1 MHQDTIPKV
10 SNRVL
15 WQDHKP
21 LEDKPAML
29 TTEESAAAAI
39 AALQIYAGKTDGE
52 QDILQAGICHNKESM
67 SCWIFVQ
74 LQAQAR
80 VRELHRD
87 LQAKE
92 IQAKQEK
99 KEKKKQKKA
108 AEQQNSEPTVAVKA
122 ADMDPE
128 QENHQE
134 QTEVVPPPAKKL
146 KRSQAVS
153 YASADIEAFFQSA
166 TTTAPDVQNPG
177 IKFVTVC
184 HFKCIWHIQSCL
196 INKFDCQVLEKL
208 KGLGTITV
216 PSGLL
221 EKNKKSFTV
230 PAPPHLQSSNCKS
243 IEIKFW
249 PYLRAF

>member
-1 MHQDTIPKV
+1 MV
-10 SNRVL
+10 NRTSWRQGSVIT
-15 WQDHKP
+15 K
-21 LEDKPAML
+21 
-29 TTEESAAAAI
+29 
-39 AALQIYAGKTDGE
+39 
-52 QDILQAGICHNKESM
+52 M

-87 LQAKE
+87 LQAQE

-99 KEKKKQKKA
+99 KEKKKRKKA

-128 QENHQE
+128 QENHPE

-177 IKFVTVC
+177 IKFMLPFVISNAFDTFSPAWSINSIARCWRNWRAWAPSLCQAVC
-184 HFKCIWHIQSCL
+184 WKRTRRVLQCLHHLTYKVPTAKALRSSSGRISEHSNIRFLNKWHNI
-196 INKFDCQVLEKL
+196 
-208 KGLGTITV
+208 
-216 PSGLL
+216 
-221 EKNKKSFTV
+221 
-230 PAPPHLQSSNCKS
+230 
-243 IEIKFW
+243 
-249 PYLRAF
+249 

>member
-1 MHQDTIPKV
+1 M
-10 SNRVL
+10 
-15 WQDHKP
+15 
-21 LEDKPAML
+21 
-29 TTEESAAAAI
+29 
-39 AALQIYAGKTDGE
+39 
-52 QDILQAGICHNKESM
+52 
-67 SCWIFVQ
+67 Q

-87 LQAKE
+87 LQAQE

-128 QENHQE
+128 QEKPE

-177 IKFVTVC
+177 IKFMLRFV
-184 HFKCIWHIQSCL
+184 IS
-196 INKFDCQVLEKL
+196 NAFD
-208 KGLGTITV
+208 TF
-216 PSGLL
+216 S
-221 EKNKKSFTV
+221 
-230 PAPPHLQSSNCKS
+230 PA
-243 IEIKFW
+243 
-249 PYLRAF
+249 